1 MHCLSSAHCPYL
13 VDVIHLKRAPN
24 CFALVLACS
33 YSPRHYWPTDFVVL
47 SNLRYNFHDK
57 IPLENGKLNWT
68 KSCPS
73 TPKTGSWT
81 LLFLLCLVQLWWD
94 PYQVPAVDVCP
105 CLCSLCPGH
114 GHSHQVVYFA
124 ALGCICQRTPMRQ
137 FTMVQNETTV
147 TSQCVFA
154 AVTLFFKKRKNFCS
168 KVTVKYHF
176 SDCSS
181 VTDAI
186 VKSFYQPVS

>member
-1 MHCLSSAHCPYL
+1 MSSISRGPLTVLLWSWH
-13 VDVIHLKRAPN
+13 
-24 CFALVLACS
+24 ALTVLGITGQ
-33 YSPRHYWPTDFVVL
+33 RTVL
-47 SNLRYNFHDK
+47 WNLRYNFHDK

-68 KSCPS
+68 KFCPS

-94 PYQVPAVDVCP
+94 PYQVPAVDVCL

-114 GHSHQVVYFA
+114 GLGHSHQVVSFA

-154 AVTLFFKKRKNFCS
+154 AVTLFRKNFCYI
-168 KVTVKYHF
+168 K
-176 SDCSS
+176 SDCKISL
-181 VTDAI
+181 
-186 VKSFYQPVS
+186 